1 MAAQLLFQHTKVL
14 KDVGVLPMT
23 VKRAAVVLGMIA
35 ISALGLRGSDD
46 HHRAHL
52 SDDLLGHLA
61 KATSAR
67 TRVIVHG
74 DAAALAALTTRHHVQ
89 VLKRLAGAA
98 VIAANSAELDEI
110 AADAVYE
117 HLSGDPMVRVGMS
130 ISNQATAADQ
140 VRAGVAG
147 GLFGIGAI
155 PGVNGQGIGVAVVD
169 SGISPHTA
177 LVNKIVANVSLI
189 TGDPS
194 VADAFGHGT
203 HIAGIIAGS
212 PTAALSVTPL
222 FNGGVAPGVQLI
234 NVRVLGADGTGR
246 TSDVIAGI
254 QWAIANRARYNI
266 RVINLSLG
274 HPVMEPAATDPL
286 CEAVAEAVNAGIVV
300 VAAAGNDGI
309 APDGSM
315 ILGGINSPG
324 NAPLAIT
331 VGSLN
336 TRGTVRRADDTIAT
350 YSSRGPGRF
359 DGAVKPD
366 VAAPGNKIVSLEAN
380 GSYLS
385 AAYPYLHRAGN
396 GKNSYMQLSGTSMAA
411 PMVSG
416 GVALLLQGQAN
427 MAPAQVKMALQAG
440 ATFMADA
447 GLMGAGAGSVNFMAS
462 RKLAVNQLGILPTG
476 VVGGVLSPASGAIF
490 WDTGTLASRLY
501 AGTGIR
507 LLSLL
512 QAPLAWLN
520 ASLLNTGELNLL
532 GVNNP
537 LGSMVA
543 KSLIYGQVA
552 GWTNSQT
559 IMWGSSITDPS
570 GQTIMWGS
578 NYQTDGTTIMWGSSV
593 TQPDPQ

>member
-1 MAAQLLFQHTKVL
+1 
-14 KDVGVLPMT
+14 MT
-23 VKRAAVVLGMIA
+23 VKYVAVVLGLVA
-35 ISALGLRGSDD
+35 TSALGIRGSDD
-46 HHRAHL
+46 QHRAHL

-61 KATSAR
+61 RGTSAR

-74 DAAALAALTTRHHVQ
+74 DDAALAALTTRHHLQ
-89 VLKRLAGAA
+89 VLRRLAGSA
-98 VIAANSAELDEI
+98 VIAANSAEIDEL
-110 AADAVYE
+110 AADSRYE
-117 HLSGDPMVRVGMS
+117 HLSGDTPIRVGMS
-130 ISNQATAADQ
+130 LSDQVTAADQ

-147 GLFGIGAI
+147 GLFGVGGI
-155 PGVNGQGIGVAVVD
+155 PGVNGQGIGVAIVD
-169 SGISPHTA
+169 SGISPHAA
-177 LVNKIVANVSLI
+177 LANKVVANVSLI

-194 VADAFGHGT
+194 AGDAFGHGT
-203 HIAGIIAGS
+203 HIAGIIAGNN
-212 PTAALSVTPL
+212 TAALSVTPL

-286 CEAVAEAVNAGIVV
+286 CEVVAEAVSAGIVV
-300 VAAAGNDGI
+300 VAAAGNDGV

-324 NAPLAIT
+324 NAPRALT

-336 TRGTVRRADDTIAT
+336 TRGTVRRDDDTIAT

-380 GSYLS
+380 NSHLS
-385 AAYPYLHRAGN
+385 AAYPYLHLAGN

-416 GVALLLQGQAN
+416 GVALLLQGQPG

-440 ATFMADA
+440 ATFMPEA

-462 RKLAVNQLGILPTG
+462 RKLAVNQLGILPAG
-476 VVGGVLSPASGAIF
+476 VVGGVLTPANGAMF

-512 QAPLAWLN
+512 QAPLVWMD
-520 ASLLNTGELNLL
+520 ASLLNTGDLNLL
-532 GVNNP
+532 GTSNP

-543 KSLIYGQVA
+543 KSLLYGQVG
-552 GWTNSQT
+552 GWTSSQT
-559 IMWGSSITDPS
+559 IMWGSSISDPS

-578 NYQTDGTTIMWGSSV
+578 NYRTDGTTIMWGSSV
-593 TQPDPQ
+593 TQSDPR